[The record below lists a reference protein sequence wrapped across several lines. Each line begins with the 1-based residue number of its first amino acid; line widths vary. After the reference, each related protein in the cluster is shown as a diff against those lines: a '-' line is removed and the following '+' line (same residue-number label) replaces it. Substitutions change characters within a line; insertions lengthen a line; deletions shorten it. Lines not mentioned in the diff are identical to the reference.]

1 MKKKIWIGI
10 GILVVVA
17 LAIVLIVTH
26 TEKDPM
32 EIKIGAI
39 LPLTGDTAVYGEI
52 VKNSMDLASEKI
64 NSKIS
69 IKGHKL
75 IILYEDSQAKPT
87 LAVNTA
93 NKLITVNKVPV
104 IIGAMSSSEVLAIA
118 PILNE
123 KKAVLIS
130 PAATSHEITNA
141 GDYIFRTIV
150 SDIYDGTAMAR
161 FAYKTRGIKSAGVF
175 YITETGPQGVAQAF
189 IKEFKKLGGKILDEE
204 KCNRGDKDFR
214 SQTSKIDEKKPDAI
228 YFALFPRE
236 TELFVKQIREMGIK
250 ENLLT
255 HQLMDDPEILSKLGK
270 AADGIIFTTPKLTPE
285 IGDET
290 VKNFYENYR
299 CKYGKDPQNF
309 ASNAYDAVM
318 LVAKAMEK
326 YGFTADAIKKG
337 LYEVKNYHG
346 ASGVFS
352 IDKNGDVEQK
362 MVIMLIKDGKTR
374 LYENK
379 H

>member
-1 MKKKIWIGI
+1 MLILGLVISLGMVGCGKK
-10 GILVVVA
+10 
-17 LAIVLIVTH
+17 
-26 TEKDPM
+26 EK
-32 EIKIGAI
+32 EIKIGAV
-39 LPLTGDTAVYGEI
+39 LPLTGDAAVYGEI

-64 NSKIS
+64 NSKRG

-75 IILYEDSQAKPT
+75 IILYEDSQAKPE
-87 LAVNTA
+87 LAVNSA
-93 NKLITVNKVPV
+93 NKLTTVNKVSV

-123 KKAVLIS
+123 KKVILIS

-161 FAYKTRGIKSAGVF
+161 FAYKSRGIKSAGVF

-214 SQTSKIDEKKPDAI
+214 SQISKIDEKKPDVI

-285 IGDET
+285 TGDEI
-290 VKNFYENYR
+290 VKNFYKNYR
-299 CKYGKDPQNF
+299 DKYGKDPQNF

-326 YGFTADAIKKG
+326 YGFTSDAVKKG
-337 LYEVKNYHG
+337 LYEVKDYHG
-346 ASGVFS
+346 ASGIFS
-352 IDKNGDVEQK
+352 IDENGDVEQK
-362 MVIMLIKDGKTR
+362 MLIMVIKDGKTR